1 LLCPPGFSI
10 LWAGVTVRHMQKIP
24 LKLAQPGMVLARA
37 VSRENGITVVAEGVE
52 LTDSLITRLESMKI
66 ERLVVKG
73 SPVRMEGGG
82 STAFDV
88 RVERLDH
95 LFRAYRDDQW
105 MRKVKAFLANYFRL
119 KAAAQT
125 AAEAAE
131 LAEAEGEGL
140 DSEPKVGGVE

>member
-1 LLCPPGFSI
+1 
-10 LWAGVTVRHMQKIP
+10 MQKIP

-52 LTDSLITRLESMKI
+52 LTEPLITRLESMKI

-73 SPVRMEGGG
+73 NPVRMEGGG

-119 KAAAQT
+119 KAAAQAAAQA
-125 AAEAAE
+125 AAEAAQQVE
-131 LAEAEGEGL
+131 EEGDGPDL
-140 DSEPKVGGVE
+140 EPKVGGAE